1 MGGERMSLGL
11 GVREVDLRSEQS
23 WAGPEACM
31 EAVGGRDTAASAC
44 GLCSRQGEQL
54 ILRLARSLVLSTVAL
69 SVLRS
74 P

>member
-31 EAVGGRDTAASAC
+31 EAVGGGTLPLPPVASAP
-44 GLCSRQGEQL
+44 GR
-54 ILRLARSLVLSTVAL
+54 ANN
-69 SVLRS
+69 
-74 P
+74 